1 MNPNT
6 TMLNPAN
13 SKPHRSRRKAL
24 TALTVAVGAAL
35 ILGPVR
41 RAAACWYDPI
51 IFDPQALVQNVQK
64 VAQFVQQV
72 EAAAQQVQNQL
83 RDLAHLDSGV
93 APNIPAAMAGIKGQF
108 DASLYSTATPASQ
121 LDMRYPAEMSNVIW
135 AQYLSDRST
144 WTNNERQALVE
155 NRQLQNQVYRD
166 MDTTRQQVQRI
177 VEASNS
183 ASGETSALQAH
194 NDLLAVASG
203 ELAKLQA
210 LKAARAR
217 LKTEKLARQ
226 QSELS
231 YAAAE
236 QGHVRS
242 GWDNPA
248 PPSGSVNDPFQN

>member
-1 MNPNT
+1 
-6 TMLNPAN
+6 MLNPAN
-13 SKPHRSRRKAL
+13 SKPRRSWRKAL
-24 TALTVAVGAAL
+24 TTLTLAAGVVCAF
-35 ILGPVR
+35 GPVR

-51 IFDPQALVQNVQK
+51 IFDPEALVQNVQK

-83 RDLAHLDSGV
+83 HNLAHLDSGV
-93 APNIPAAMAGIKGQF
+93 APDVPAVMTGIKGQF
-108 DASLYSTATPASQ
+108 DASLYSTVTPASQ
-121 LDMRYPAEMSNVIW
+121 LATRYPADMSNVTW
-135 AQYLSDRST
+135 AQYQADQST
-144 WTNNERQALVE
+144 WTTNERQSLVE

-183 ASGETSALQAH
+183 ASGETAALQAH
-194 NDLLAVASG
+194 NDLLAVASS

-210 LKAARAR
+210 LKVARAR

-248 PPSGSVNDPFQN
+248 QPAESVTDPFHN